1 MKRLV
6 VNLLM
11 LLLVP
16 GLLHAQAKTS
26 DWNAVDK
33 LKPGTKIIV
42 ITKSGREFAGSK
54 RISNDELLFMEV
66 MLPSQAKR
74 TISLQKDEI
83 REIRETKLH
92 WIYKVLEYQVA
103 PTPAGSRK
111 NDFGDTG
118 CSPRKSRTIYFG
130 P

>member
-1 MKRLV
+1 MKRLA
-6 VNLLM
+6 VNLFM

-16 GLLHAQAKTS
+16 GLLLAQAKTS

-42 ITKSGREFAGSK
+42 ITKSGREFAGAK

-66 MLPSQAKR
+66 VLPSSEKR
-74 TISLQKDEI
+74 TISLEKDEI
-83 REIRETKLH
+83 REIRETKLN
-92 WIYKVLEYQVA
+92 WIYKVLEYRVVPA
-103 PTPAGSRK
+103 PAASK
-111 NDFGDTG
+111 NDFGDAG
-118 CSPRKSRTIYFG
+118 CSPRKSRTIYLG

>member
-1 MKRLV
+1 MKRLA
-6 VNLLM
+6 VNLFV

-16 GLLHAQAKTS
+16 GLLLAQAKTS

-42 ITKSGREFAGSK
+42 ITKSGREFAGAK

-66 MLPSQAKR
+66 ILPSSEKR
-74 TISLQKDEI
+74 TISLEKDEI
-83 REIRETKLH
+83 REIRETKLN
-92 WIYKVLEYQVA
+92 WIYKVLEYRVVPA
-103 PTPAGSRK
+103 PTGSK
-111 NDFGDTG
+111 NDFGDAG
-118 CSPRKSRTIYFG
+118 CSPRKSRTIYLG